1 VFGTRYILVCLLPP
15 SWVGLPALEDKY
27 SVLSDDN
34 SDSIDEFSTFRK
46 ELIFSLISEK
56 GHSGSSSA
64 SKEVS
69 IQVGAVIHE
78 DDDQGEEEEEEEGGG
93 NEEM

>member
-1 VFGTRYILVCLLPP
+1 LPP

-34 SDSIDEFSTFRK
+34 SDSIDEFVSLRK
-46 ELIFSLISEK
+46 EMIFSLISENS
-56 GHSGSSSA
+56 HNNSSSA

-69 IQVGAVIHE
+69 IQMAKTI
-78 DDDQGEEEEEEEGGG
+78 DDDDNDNDDDDEDEED